1 MVTLVPTSVDSPM
14 VPTSVDSPMST
25 ADPAKSDPVEPRE
38 SQSTLD
44 EEENREPERSVN
56 EEIPSTGRI
65 RFMNWPSA
73 ESETSQV
80 NTNRNTASW
89 FRRDAHQENRI
100 KAPSAEMVSVN
111 STVLGNPE
119 KDIKSAPPAAS
130 SKFTWFHKEKK
141 QDDINF
147 AAMKDLDERA
157 KKNVQAPPWWMFGD
171 QNSAVVDP
179 NMNLNTTYRSYRE
192 SNGLDENAATTTAI
206 VQRSNAMNMLWNA
219 LSRAF
224 QQNSIWR
231 AATKAN
237 KQTDKTSN
245 TRVGAAAL
253 FIHAIQ
259 RPFQRRKQQAN
270 DNDGTSE
277 SAETTS
283 APRTRRWG
291 FFARSWS
298 QKNDEELGASS
309 SEETT
314 STAIVHVNP
323 SSHPVAV
330 AMRKV
335 AAGLGGTCM
344 VVVGVPLLLLPGN
357 YICILN
363 ATDHFSTILRMLLFK
378 FLDQGS
384 Q

>member
-1 MVTLVPTSVDSPM
+1 VSRKIRGDETLLTSHFTQASEVEKKMVTV

-25 ADPAKSDPVEPRE
+25 VDPAKSDPVESGE

-44 EEENREPERSVN
+44 EEENREPETSVN
-56 EEIPSTGRI
+56 EEIP
-65 RFMNWPSA
+65 FMNWPSA

-80 NTNRNTASW
+80 NTTRNTASW
-89 FRRDAHQENRI
+89 FRRDTHQENRI

-119 KDIKSAPPAAS
+119 KDTKSASPAAS

-141 QDDINF
+141 QDDLNF

-157 KKNVQAPPWWMFGD
+157 NKNVQAPSWWKFGD

-179 NMNLNTTYRSYRE
+179 NMNINTTYRSYRE

-206 VQRSNAMNMLWNA
+206 VQRSDAMNILWTA
-219 LSRAF
+219 LSGVF
-224 QQNSIWR
+224 QQNSTWR

-237 KQTDKTSN
+237 KQTYETSN
-245 TRVGAAAL
+245 TRVGAATL
-253 FIHAIQ
+253 LIHAIQ

-277 SAETTS
+277 NTETTS

-298 QKNDEELGASS
+298 QNNDEELGASS

-314 STAIVHVNP
+314 STAIVPFNP
-323 SSHPVAV
+323 ASHHVAV
-330 AMRKV
+330 AMRKA

-344 VVVGVPLLLLPGN
+344 VIVGVPLLLLPGKYMYTACN
-357 YICILN
+357 
-363 ATDHFSTILRMLLFK
+363 
-378 FLDQGS
+378 
-384 Q
+384 